1 MIPPVLRRGALPTLA
16 ALVTSLAMAAPGAAG
31 ASALFSAADVDQQ
44 RFVLVAA
51 PIGTKGERSQLN
63 IYEQI
68 KATRPCFDVAP
79 GSPAVVNPLLGTFDF
94 TGICNRYIDANG
106 YSVRVGNID
115 LATSYRLMVTR
126 TSGDLLL
133 VAFPT
138 KAGAGPEMVVA
149 RTRGDGSG
157 FLKLEMEPGWRLMRR
172 QFGGRS
178 LGHLYVYA
186 DGWPAGVAVMA
197 APASTTPTTT
207 PSLLP
212 TSTAPAM
219 PPAKGSPAVGA
230 TTGSVAPVTPAQ
242 GLGTSAPVA
251 PAGQALV
258 PAVAA
263 PQKPIAPPL
272 VGAPSRL

>member
-1 MIPPVLRRGALPTLA
+1 
-16 ALVTSLAMAAPGAAG
+16 MAVPGAAR

-106 YSVRVGNID
+106 YSVRVGNSD
-115 LATSYRLMVTR
+115 LATTYRLMVTR

-149 RTRGDGSG
+149 RTRGDGNG

-186 DGWPAGVAVMA
+186 EDWPAGVTV
-197 APASTTPTTT
+197 T
-207 PSLLP
+207 
-212 TSTAPAM
+212 TAPAGVT
-219 PPAKGSPAVGA
+219 PPTATPPTATPPTATPAATLPANPPASQPAKGAPA
-230 TTGSVAPVTPAQ
+230 TGSAAPLAPSRGQAPP
-242 GLGTSAPVA
+242 SPVA

-258 PAVAA
+258 PAVTG
-263 PQKPIAPPL
+263 PQKPVAPPAI
-272 VGAPSRL
+272 GAPSRL